1 MAGIALYVALLL
13 ALFDWLLQ
21 PLIFFLQGLFTLKLL
36 LWLPLLLVI
45 WLLASRPQA
54 RGSGS

>member
-1 MAGIALYVALLL
+1 MAGIVLYVALLL
-13 ALFDWLLQ
+13 ALFDWVLQ

-54 RGSGS
+54 RGPGS

>member
-1 MAGIALYVALLL
+1 MAGIVLYVALLL

-54 RGSGS
+54 CGPGS